1 MAADGWLQGKA
12 ALITG
17 ATKGAMSAFAR
28 SMAVE
33 YAPRLAS

>member
-1 MAADGWLQGKA
+1 MAAEGRLLGKVVPV
-12 ALITG
+12 TG
-17 ATKGAMSAFAR
+17 ATKGAMNTSTH